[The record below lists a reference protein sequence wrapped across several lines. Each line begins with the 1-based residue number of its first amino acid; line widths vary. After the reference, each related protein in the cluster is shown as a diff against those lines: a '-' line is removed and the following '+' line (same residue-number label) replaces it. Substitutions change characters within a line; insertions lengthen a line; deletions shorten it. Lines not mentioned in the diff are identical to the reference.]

1 MSARHTAAVL
11 WLSRALMA
19 SLFLF
24 SGIEKVFK
32 YSEVSAFAA
41 AGGVPLAGTLMPA
54 AILLELGCG
63 ALLLTRRY
71 CRGAALILALWSF
84 VLNLIFHQFWKVPDA
99 IWQLMVDNFFHSF
112 VMVGGLLYVFV
123 FGAGPPLHALNGTRA
138 PGP

>member
-1 MSARHTAAVL
+1 MSAKHTAALL

-19 SLFLF
+19 SLFVF
-24 SGIEKVFK
+24 SGVEKLFK

-54 AILLELGCG
+54 AILLELGCS
-63 ALLLTRRY
+63 AMLLTRRY
-71 CRGAALILALWSF
+71 CRAAALILALWTF
-84 VLNLIFHQFWKVPDA
+84 MLNLMFHQFWKVPDA

-123 FGAGPPLHALNGTRA
+123 FGAGPPLNPPR
-138 PGP
+138 